1 MKKIV
6 FLLFIIVVFS
16 SAVLKD
22 RTILIPENAIRIRV
36 IANSDNI
43 HDQEIKS
50 KVKNEVNYYLYSKLR
65 NIDNYNEAKSI
76 IKNSYLEL
84 NNVIDKY
91 TNNYTLS
98 YDSNYFPEKEY
109 KNTKYKEG
117 NYESVV
123 ITLGKGEGN
132 NFWCVLFPPLC
143 LIDEE
148 NLSNAEYKLYVNE
161 LLKKIK

>member
-65 NIDNYNEAKSI
+65 NIDNYNEAKGI

-98 YDSNYFPEKEY
+98 YDNNYFPEKEY

-123 ITLGKGEGN
+123 ITLGKGEGK

>member
-1 MKKIV
+1 M
-6 FLLFIIVVFS
+6 FIIVVFS

-98 YDSNYFPEKEY
+98 YDNNYFPEKEY

-123 ITLGKGEGN
+123 ITLGKGEGK

>member
-98 YDSNYFPEKEY
+98 YDNNYFPEKEY

-123 ITLGKGEGN
+123 ITLGKGEGK

>member
-6 FLLFIIVVFS
+6 FLLFIIIVFS
-16 SAVLKD
+16 SDVLKD
-22 RTILIPENAIRIRV
+22 RTILIPENAIIIRV
-36 IANSDNI
+36 IANIDNI

-65 NIDNYNEAKSI
+65 NIDNYNEAKGI

-98 YDSNYFPEKEY
+98 YDNNYFPEKEY

-123 ITLGKGEGN
+123 ITLGKGEGR

>member
-98 YDSNYFPEKEY
+98 YDNNYFPEKEY

-123 ITLGKGEGN
+123 ITLGKGEGR

>member
-6 FLLFIIVVFS
+6 FLLFILIVFS

-65 NIDNYNEAKSI
+65 NIDNYNEAKGI

-98 YDSNYFPEKEY
+98 YDNNYFPEKEY

-123 ITLGKGEGN
+123 ITLGKGEGR